1 MELILRK
8 KSLQDQFSYTQA
20 NLEKNY
26 AMLCLRKCTDLL
38 LLLFLGLCLRDG
50 IAPTD
55 NHSEATLGSTYL
67 VNESGMN
74 ACAFLP
80 FSCALLPIP

>member
-8 KSLQDQFSYTQA
+8 KSLQDQFSYIQA

-26 AMLCLRKCTDLL
+26 AMPCLWKCTDL
-38 LLLFLGLCLRDG
+38 LLLFLGLCLRND

-55 NHSEATLGSTYL
+55 NRSEATLGSNYL

-74 ACAFLP
+74 TRAFPP
-80 FSCALLPIP
+80 FSCVLSPIS